1 MKVVQREI
9 MKILPGKMA
18 ETMQLL
24 GKHMA
29 IATRLA
35 PPNTIVRSY
44 RPFFTE
50 EAVHTLALEV
60 EWESMA
66 AMEEF
71 FKKAM
76 ADPELQ
82 ALMPKWDEVEES
94 HKNELYMLTPLP

>member
-9 MKILPGKMA
+9 MKILPGKMVEA
-18 ETMQLL
+18 MELL

-29 IATRLA
+29 ISMRLG

-50 EAVHTLALEV
+50 EAVHTLAVEI

-66 AMEEF
+66 AMEDF

-82 ALMPKWDEVEES
+82 ALMPKWDEIEES
-94 HKNELYMLTPLP
+94 HKNELYMLMPVS